1 MSARAATALDLD
13 EGASQR
19 LARVAVRTARVAVLA
34 HAALLPVSIA
44 GMQIT
49 LGVAVAALGLA
60 RLAGVRLPGGPLVA
74 PVALLT
80 AAGAGSV
87 LVAWGFAG
95 IPPASLFGAT
105 LWKTF
110 VSPLVVAAACEAAL
124 PGDAWSSGRRRALA
138 CVSTWAC
145 ACALAGAIGVVQPW
159 TGLDALHAIGLHAVP
174 ERSLAPLATWPG
186 HYRASGF
193 FSGYVVLPLALV
205 PPLGL
210 VVGLA
215 ALAPLPRWHRALLAA
230 AGALGTGAILLTLAR
245 TPWGS
250 LAAIAAVLVLAGGW
264 RRGGPVVAA
273 AAIAAVLALALPAV
287 RLRLESGASAEAN
300 VDRATIWRVCAD
312 VVRDHPLTG
321 VGLGNFPAIADPY
334 FARHDRTFPV
344 RTACHDAALTSL
356 VEGGPLLLAALL
368 AYWILLARAF
378 LRARRQRDPL
388 GRAAAAA
395 SLVALAGAAT
405 NTLFHDPFHVTHA
418 GLAMGFA
425 VGAGWALARP
435 RPGDD
440 AGRA

>member
-1 MSARAATALDLD
+1 MSARAATVLDLD
-13 EGASQR
+13 EGAAQR
-19 LARVAVRTARVAVLA
+19 LARVALRTARLAVLA

-49 LGVAVAALGLA
+49 LGVAVAALGAA

-80 AAGAGSV
+80 AAAAGSV

-124 PGDAWSSGRRRALA
+124 PGEAWSSGRRRALA
-138 CVSTWAC
+138 CVTAWAC

-159 TGLDALHAIGLHAVP
+159 TGLDALHAIGLHAEP
-174 ERSLAPLATWPG
+174 ERSLALATWPG

-215 ALAPLPRWHRALLAA
+215 ALAPLPRWHRALLAV

-250 LAAIAAVLVLAGGW
+250 LAAIAAVLVLVGGW

-273 AAIAAVLALALPAV
+273 AAIAAVLALAVPGV
-287 RLRLESGASAEAN
+287 RARLEQTDAN
-300 VDRATIWRVCAD
+300 GRATIWRVCAD

-334 FARHDRTFPV
+334 FARHDPTFPV
-344 RTACHDAALTSL
+344 RTACHDAALTAL

-425 VGAGWALARP
+425 IGAGWALARP